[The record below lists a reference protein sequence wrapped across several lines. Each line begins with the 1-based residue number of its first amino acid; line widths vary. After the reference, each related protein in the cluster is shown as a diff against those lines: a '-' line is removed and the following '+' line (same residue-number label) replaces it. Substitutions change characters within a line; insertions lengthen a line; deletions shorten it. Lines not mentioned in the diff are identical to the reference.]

1 MPLVERKVQMA
12 PSNNIGQAILTD
24 EGLSLHPDL
33 VVEVAGD
40 VSPSMIYQTEDR
52 EYVDE
57 SPVWR
62 VPVRVRFR
70 DGIEALKV
78 ASPLAP
84 DVSRGDAIKLVD
96 GRCRPWAS
104 SDDGRLRSGLGL
116 RAYGVE
122 VVGQLQ
128 TKLVVEGLSD

>member
-1 MPLVERKVQMA
+1 MA
-12 PSNNIGQAILTD
+12 PSSNNAQAILTD

-33 VVEVAGD
+33 VVEVAGE
-40 VSPSMIYQTEDR
+40 VSPALVYETKEQ
-52 EYVDE
+52 EYVDG

-70 DGIEALKV
+70 DGVEALKV

-104 SDDGRLRSGLGL
+104 GDDGRLRSGLAL
-116 RAYGVE
+116 RAFGVE

-128 TKLVVEGLSD
+128 TTLVTGGAGDL